1 VSTWL
6 PVSSVLSAYCC
17 LDRRCVFKSLATPSY
32 DRIISSA
39 STTQFM
45 HTCLL
50 RATAATIQ
58 LFTNVKQK
66 ARTIRPVTTRGLKIE
81 KTVNPIRCRLESIAV
96 SKRLRRQADLRGS
109 QDNGDVNYCTSVSVP
124 VERAVREAVYL
135 IQTAQTK
142 FSTDQSFVDV
152 LVDVI
157 IAKESAFELI
167 RRYYYVEHIATGA
180 AFPGRRSCVP
190 YNPPMPPHRAG
201 WGLWGCRI
209 SSWPSKGGIIIRP
222 SADAVEVAYLGLD
235 RFDPR
240 TEILDDQ
247 KSEDEFCKSLLKTG
261 GTWWPSESRSK
272 NIEINDGRE
281 EAAAGEERILRYIG
295 WPKTGGVW
303 IVEHAALEDQ
313 DHPSVADDIG
323 RLRMCFTMEEKC
335 EMLRDRFGPTFYED
349 PKDFHIFRDL

>member
-1 VSTWL
+1 
-6 PVSSVLSAYCC
+6 
-17 LDRRCVFKSLATPSY
+17 
-32 DRIISSA
+32 
-39 STTQFM
+39 
-45 HTCLL
+45 
-50 RATAATIQ
+50 
-58 LFTNVKQK
+58 
-66 ARTIRPVTTRGLKIE
+66 
-81 KTVNPIRCRLESIAV
+81 
-96 SKRLRRQADLRGS
+96 
-109 QDNGDVNYCTSVSVP
+109 
-124 VERAVREAVYL
+124 
-135 IQTAQTK
+135 
-142 FSTDQSFVDV
+142 
-152 LVDVI
+152 
-157 IAKESAFELI
+157 
-167 RRYYYVEHIATGA
+167 
-180 AFPGRRSCVP
+180 
-190 YNPPMPPHRAG
+190 MPPHRAG

-247 KSEDEFCKSLLKTG
+247 KSEDEFCKSRLKTG

-323 RLRMCFTMEEKC
+323 
-335 EMLRDRFGPTFYED
+335 
-349 PKDFHIFRDL
+349 